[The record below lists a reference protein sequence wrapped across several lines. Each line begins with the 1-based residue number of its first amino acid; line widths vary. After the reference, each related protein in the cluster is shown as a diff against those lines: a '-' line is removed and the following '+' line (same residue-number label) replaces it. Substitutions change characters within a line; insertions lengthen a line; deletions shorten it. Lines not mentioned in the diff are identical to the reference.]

1 MDMMMMMMMMMMDS
15 TTAAAVDESSVVCD
29 ARGSMCAYTRG
40 SVQCVDPAMN

>member
-15 TTAAAVDESSVVCD
+15 TTAEAVDESSVVCD

>member
-1 MDMMMMMMMMMMDS
+1 MDMMMMMMMVDS
-15 TTAAAVDESSVVCD
+15 TTAAVDESSVVCD